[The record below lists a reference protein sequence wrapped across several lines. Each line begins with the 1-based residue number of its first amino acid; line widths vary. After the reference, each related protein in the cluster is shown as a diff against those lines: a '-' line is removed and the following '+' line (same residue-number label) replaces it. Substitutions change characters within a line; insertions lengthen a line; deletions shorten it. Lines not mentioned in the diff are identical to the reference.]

1 MLKRFVIALALVL
14 LTGLRANGADTA
26 LQQIAD
32 ALDVSTTKTFQFTAN
47 GTMWH
52 VGQSTSPMA
61 AWPRYY
67 VKSLTRMYDF
77 TAGAMR
83 DQMVRTQGEAPPS
96 GGGGQPLEG
105 DQQIIALVS
114 GDLAWNEAG
123 KNTPARPHEAS
134 GRGHELAISPHG
146 VVRAALASNATVTK
160 KTIDGRE
167 MTVLSFT
174 DQGKRKIVAYANDQY
189 AIERVESS
197 YGHPVVGDMKV
208 VTNYGPYRDFGGIK
222 FPTRIVQYQDGL
234 PSLDVIVTAVQANPT
249 FNVEVPANV
258 RSTPTTVK
266 SEKTADGVWF
276 IEGDSHNSVLI
287 EMKDYLIVVE
297 APLGDDRSTAVI
309 AEVKK
314 LVPSKPIKYLVNTH
328 HHFDHS
334 GGIRAYAAEGVTI
347 VTHEANRS
355 YFERAAANSWSLSPD
370 RLAKA
375 KKKPVFQTM
384 GDNMVL
390 TDGARSVELYQ
401 IVGNAHHDG
410 FVMAYLRKEKLL
422 IEADA
427 FSPRGVPKT
436 PDPFTVNL
444 EANVRRLNIEVER
457 VLPIHGSVVPYVEV
471 MKAIGKDPAAA
482 KKPPP
487 EKAPAEKAPAEKAPA
502 K

>member
-1 MLKRFVIALALVL
+1 MLKRLILALALVVFC
-14 LTGLRANGADTA
+14 GIKASAADSP

-32 ALDVSTTKTFQFTAN
+32 ALDLSTTKTFQFTGN
-47 GTMWH
+47 GKMWQ

-77 TAGAMR
+77 TSGAMR

-105 DQQIIALVS
+105 DQQSITLVS

-123 KNTPARPHEAS
+123 KNTPARPHEAT
-134 GRGHELAISPHG
+134 GRAHDLATSPHG
-146 VVRAALASNATVTK
+146 LVRAAFSNNATVTK

-167 MTVLSFT
+167 LTVISFT
-174 DQGKRKIVAYANDQY
+174 DQGKRKIVAYANDQN

-222 FPTRIVQYQDGL
+222 FPARIVQYQDGL
-234 PSLDVIVTAVQANPT
+234 PALDIIVTAVSANPT
-249 FNVEVPANV
+249 FNVEVPGNV
-258 RSTPTTVK
+258 RATPAVVK

-276 IEGDSHNSVLI
+276 IAGDSHNSVLI

-297 APLGDDRSTAVI
+297 GPLGDDRSMAVL

-347 VTHEANRS
+347 VTHELNRP

-370 RLAKA
+370 RLAKS

-427 FSPRGVPKT
+427 FTPRDAAPKT
-436 PDPFTVNL
+436 PDPFSVNL
-444 EANVRRLNIEVER
+444 EANVRRLNIDVDKI
-457 VLPIHGSVVPYVEV
+457 LPLHGNIAPHAEL
-471 MKAIGKDPAAA
+471 MKAIGKG
-482 KKPPP
+482 
-487 EKAPAEKAPAEKAPA
+487 PAEKAPA